1 METHNSNSSV
11 IALAV
16 KYCKITLPVYSY
28 STQLSSREVS
38 KAWRL
43 ASATEEEQ
51 HMLTGNKFR

>member
-11 IALAV
+11 IVLAV

-43 ASATEEEQ
+43 ASATEVERA
-51 HMLTGNKFR
+51 HANGR